1 MKRLL
6 SALLCLLLLSATG
19 CWSRVEVSDLAIV
32 ALVGI
37 DRTPEGEIELWI
49 NVVVPA
55 RAGGA
60 PGAGMPAG
68 QPGNPF
74 ITLNA
79 RGKTIL
85 HAATRL
91 QRELPRRL
99 FWAHA
104 RVILLGE
111 RLARSGSQPAVD
123 FLTRHRELRLT
134 NYVLVVRGNVEEI
147 MSAPVDLERLPSEY
161 VREIERSRIV
171 PVSTMRDLVES
182 MASTGADP
190 LLAVTDRSEPPD
202 GAPPGQR
209 PGVRVSGAAL
219 FRKDKLVDYVGEEI
233 TQGILWLR
241 GEARVGLVTVTV
253 PGVPGNISVEWL
265 YASVNRTARLENG
278 RPVIYVQVRTEGDV
292 AEEQAPLDVGD
303 TEQLRLVERQL
314 RQEIKDR
321 MQRALKTMQSLNVD
335 TAGLGE
341 EIHRH
346 LPAVWQRMEKRWHDD
361 GFRNVKVIVSVEAHI
376 RRTGLSSQ
384 PQGIP
389 ENELMKGRE

>member
-1 MKRLL
+1 LL
-6 SALLCLLLLSATG
+6 TTAG
-19 CWSRVEVSDLAIV
+19 CWSRVEINDLAIV
-32 ALVGI
+32 SLIGI
-37 DRTPEGEIELWI
+37 DRTPAGEIELWI

-55 RAGGA
+55 RAGGS

-68 QPGNPF
+68 QQGTPF
-74 ITLNA
+74 ISLNA

-111 RLARSGSQPAVD
+111 RLAREGSLPAVD

-134 NYVLVVRGNVEEI
+134 NYVLVVRGSVEDV
-147 MSAPVDLERLPSEY
+147 MGVPVDLERLPSEY
-161 VREIERSRIV
+161 LREIERSQIV
-171 PVSTMRDLVES
+171 PVSTMRDLVQA
-182 MASTGADP
+182 MASAGADP
-190 LLAVTDRSEPPD
+190 MLAVANRAGPPE

-219 FRKDKLVDYVGEEI
+219 FRKDKLVEYVGEEVA
-233 TQGILWLR
+233 QGLLWLR
-241 GEARVGLVTVTV
+241 GEMRVGVVTVTV
-253 PGVPGNISVEWL
+253 PGVPGNISVEL
-265 YASVNRTARLENG
+265 LFSHVQRTVRLENG

-292 AEEQAPLDVGD
+292 AEEQAPLDLGD
-303 TEQLRLVERQL
+303 TAQLRIVERQL
-314 RQEIKDR
+314 RMEIRER
-321 MQRALKTMQSLNVD
+321 MERALETMQALNAD
-335 TAGLGE
+335 GAGLGE

-346 LPAVWQRMEKRWHDD
+346 LPAVWKRMEKRWQSE
-361 GFRNVKVIVSVEAHI
+361 GFRKVKVVISVEAHI

-389 ENELMKGRE
+389 ENDLMKGRE